1 MSFIDVVDT
10 ETETFLSKTA
20 PDTLMH
26 TEAGLGSFTVYM
38 ACVNPTCTT
47 VKKYP
52 ESIACVSH
60 KFVTATI

>member
-26 TEAGLGSFTVYM
+26 TEAGPGSFTVYT

-47 VKKYP
+47 VKK
-52 ESIACVSH
+52 
-60 KFVTATI
+60 